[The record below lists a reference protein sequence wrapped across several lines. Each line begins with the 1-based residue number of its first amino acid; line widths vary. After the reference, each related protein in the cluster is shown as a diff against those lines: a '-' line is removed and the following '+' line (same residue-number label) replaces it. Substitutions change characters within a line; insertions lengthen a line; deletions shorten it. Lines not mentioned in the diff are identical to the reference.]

1 MDLEEVILLSSDDEV
16 VFDPDQTP
24 YDKSDGWS
32 GAFFDPDE
40 ILRALEESLD
50 LEETL
55 EGMHSSPRALPT
67 LAYNQVLS
75 FSYSFVVITNDAHLP
90 LCSRHG

>member
-16 VFDPDQTP
+16 LFDPDQTP
-24 YDKSDGWS
+24 SDESDGWS
-32 GAFFDPDE
+32 GPFFNPDE

-55 EGMHSSPRALPT
+55 EGMELSPRT
-67 LAYNQVLS
+67 LSL
-75 FSYSFVVITNDAHLP
+75 SYSFVVIINDAHLS
-90 LCSRHG
+90 L

>member
-1 MDLEEVILLSSDDEV
+1 MDLEEVILLSSDDDV
-16 VFDPDQTP
+16 VFYPDQTP
-24 YDKSDGWS
+24 YDESDGWS

-55 EGMHSSPRALPT
+55 EGMHSSPEAFPI
-67 LAYNQVLS
+67 LA
-75 FSYSFVVITNDAHLP
+75 
-90 LCSRHG
+90 